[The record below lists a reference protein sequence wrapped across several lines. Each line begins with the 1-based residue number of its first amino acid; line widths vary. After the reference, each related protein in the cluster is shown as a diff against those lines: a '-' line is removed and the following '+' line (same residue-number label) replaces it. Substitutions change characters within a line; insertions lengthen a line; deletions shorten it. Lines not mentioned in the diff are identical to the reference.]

1 MSRVY
6 QLAPSILSAD
16 FNRLGEQIQRVE
28 KAECR
33 WLHIDIMDGMFVPSI
48 SFGMPVVKSIRKES
62 SLYFDVHM
70 MVKDPERYVE
80 EFQSCG
86 ADMITV
92 HAEACRDLAET
103 VKKIHETGA
112 DAGVAV
118 NPDTPFSAVTDVMDQ
133 VEMILIMSVY
143 PASAARSISR
153 SRRRGSVRSAE
164 CWMKRDWSMCTFR
177 SMAASTARPSMKSLR
192 QVPTSSWQALLYLAA
207 TSSRTCASCRKKFLH
222 TAKRQNKIQK
232 DRKKRQGN
240 VRTCII
246 SGGMI
251 EPDFAF
257 PYLQKQQFDIILAA
271 DRGLEFCYHYQIMPT
286 YILGDFDSLSPK
298 ILNYY
303 KENHV
308 APIREFNPMKDNTD
322 TDIAFQQAIVLGSSE
337 ITILGATGGRLDHFL
352 SIVQNLK
359 TAWEKKIPAYIVDS
373 RNLITIPVETSFEI
387 RKEEQFG
394 KYVSFFPLEK
404 EVASITLE
412 GFAYPLDHHYLPN
425 TSGGLCVSNEIVE
438 ETAHVSYEGG
448 ILLMVQSRD

>member
-118 NPDTPFSAVTDVMDQ
+118 NPDTPLSAVTDVMDQ

-143 PASAARSISR
+143 PGFGGQKYIPESTERIRTLRRMLDEKGLEHVHIQVDGGINRATIDEVLAAGANII
-153 SRRRGSVRSAE
+153 V
-164 CWMKRDWSMCTFR
+164 
-177 SMAASTARPSMKSLR
+177 
-192 QVPTSSWQALLYLAA
+192 AA

-286 YILGDFDSLSPK
+286 YILGDFDSLSPE

-412 GFAYPLDHHYLPN
+412 GFAYPLDHHCLPN

>member
-118 NPDTPFSAVTDVMDQ
+118 NPDTPLSAVTDVMDQ

-143 PASAARSISR
+143 PGFGGQKYIPESTERIRTLRRMLDEKGLEHVHIQVDGGINRATIDEVLAA
-153 SRRRGSVRSAE
+153 GA
-164 CWMKRDWSMCTFR
+164 
-177 SMAASTARPSMKSLR
+177 
-192 QVPTSSWQALLYLAA
+192 TSSWQALLYLAA

-286 YILGDFDSLSPK
+286 YILGDFDSLSPE

-404 EVASITLE
+404 EVTSITLE
-412 GFAYPLDHHYLPN
+412 LRLPARP
-425 TSGGLCVSNEIVE
+425 SLSAEYFGWSVRE
-438 ETAHVSYEGG
+438 
-448 ILLMVQSRD
+448 Q

>member
-1 MSRVY
+1 M
-6 QLAPSILSAD
+6 
-16 FNRLGEQIQRVE
+16 
-28 KAECR
+28 
-33 WLHIDIMDGMFVPSI
+33 
-48 SFGMPVVKSIRKES
+48 
-62 SLYFDVHM
+62 
-70 MVKDPERYVE
+70 
-80 EFQSCG
+80 
-86 ADMITV
+86 
-92 HAEACRDLAET
+92 
-103 VKKIHETGA
+103 
-112 DAGVAV
+112 
-118 NPDTPFSAVTDVMDQ
+118 
-133 VEMILIMSVY
+133 
-143 PASAARSISR
+143 
-153 SRRRGSVRSAE
+153 
-164 CWMKRDWSMCTFR
+164 
-177 SMAASTARPSMKSLR
+177 R

-271 DRGLEFCYHYQIMPT
+271 DRGLEFCYHYQIIPT
-286 YILGDFDSLSPK
+286 YILGDFDSLSPE

>member
-118 NPDTPFSAVTDVMDQ
+118 NPDTPLSAVTDVMDQ

-143 PASAARSISR
+143 PGFAESSETIPRSIASFTAMRRASLPATTSLVSRLILLRSIS
-153 SRRRGSVRSAE
+153 V
-164 CWMKRDWSMCTFR
+164 
-177 SMAASTARPSMKSLR
+177 
-192 QVPTSSWQALLYLAA
+192 
-207 TSSRTCASCRKKFLH
+207 
-222 TAKRQNKIQK
+222 
-232 DRKKRQGN
+232 
-240 VRTCII
+240 
-246 SGGMI
+246 
-251 EPDFAF
+251 
-257 PYLQKQQFDIILAA
+257 
-271 DRGLEFCYHYQIMPT
+271 
-286 YILGDFDSLSPK
+286 
-298 ILNYY
+298 
-303 KENHV
+303 
-308 APIREFNPMKDNTD
+308 
-322 TDIAFQQAIVLGSSE
+322 
-337 ITILGATGGRLDHFL
+337 
-352 SIVQNLK
+352 
-359 TAWEKKIPAYIVDS
+359 
-373 RNLITIPVETSFEI
+373 
-387 RKEEQFG
+387 
-394 KYVSFFPLEK
+394 
-404 EVASITLE
+404 
-412 GFAYPLDHHYLPN
+412 
-425 TSGGLCVSNEIVE
+425 
-438 ETAHVSYEGG
+438 
-448 ILLMVQSRD
+448 

>member
-118 NPDTPFSAVTDVMDQ
+118 NPDTPLSAVTDVMDQ

-143 PASAARSISR
+143 PGFGGQKFIPYAVDKICQAKALLEQAGNTTAVIEVDGGVNAKTVQAVKDAGATFLVAGSAVFGADDR
-153 SRRRGSVRSAE
+153 
-164 CWMKRDWSMCTFR
+164 
-177 SMAASTARPSMKSLR
+177 AAAIASLR
-192 QVPTSSWQALLYLAA
+192 
-207 TSSRTCASCRKKFLH
+207 
-222 TAKRQNKIQK
+222 
-232 DRKKRQGN
+232 
-240 VRTCII
+240 
-246 SGGMI
+246 
-251 EPDFAF
+251 
-257 PYLQKQQFDIILAA
+257 
-271 DRGLEFCYHYQIMPT
+271 
-286 YILGDFDSLSPK
+286 
-298 ILNYY
+298 
-303 KENHV
+303 
-308 APIREFNPMKDNTD
+308 
-322 TDIAFQQAIVLGSSE
+322 
-337 ITILGATGGRLDHFL
+337 
-352 SIVQNLK
+352 
-359 TAWEKKIPAYIVDS
+359 
-373 RNLITIPVETSFEI
+373 
-387 RKEEQFG
+387 
-394 KYVSFFPLEK
+394 
-404 EVASITLE
+404 
-412 GFAYPLDHHYLPN
+412 
-425 TSGGLCVSNEIVE
+425 
-438 ETAHVSYEGG
+438 
-448 ILLMVQSRD
+448 